1 MTKMR
6 FDLGGQGDDAIF
18 LLMPGF
24 IVDLYLYIYIHILL
38 WCSWLVALI
47 QGHFC
52 NLVMK
57 IFYLMSLEPLGY

>member
-1 MTKMR
+1 MR

-38 WCSWLVALI
+38 WSSLPK
-47 QGHFC
+47 F
-52 NLVMK
+52 K
-57 IFYLMSLEPLGY
+57 IAPENRPSQKEINH